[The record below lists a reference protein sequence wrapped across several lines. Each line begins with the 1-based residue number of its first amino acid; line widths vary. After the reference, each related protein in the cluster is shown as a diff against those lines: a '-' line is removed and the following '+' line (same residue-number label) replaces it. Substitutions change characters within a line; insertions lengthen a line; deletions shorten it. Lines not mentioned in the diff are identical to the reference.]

1 MMKKAFRFLNKPYP
15 LNDDLKHNAKII
27 LFLSIGIFAFLFA
40 FQPIGI
46 SSFTNKKIIYLVFGI
61 AATIFFILTLNL
73 IVLPSLFPKFFNT
86 NKWDIKREIFWNIW
100 MLLSISSSGLLVYTK
115 ILGAIDIQFSDVLKI
130 ILIASIPVA
139 LLITINHDRL
149 LRSHLESAQLLN
161 KKLIEKKEQYQKLI
175 HFASEYK
182 NDVITLQPDAIS
194 VIKSAD
200 NYVEI
205 YYEREGALRKHIIRS
220 TLNKAEIA
228 TRECDFLIRCHRS
241 YIVNIKRIKEI
252 QGNSQG
258 YKLYFDN
265 LDFPAQVSQMYL
277 SEFKRRIE

>member
-1 MMKKAFRFLNKPYP
+1 MKKAFRFLNKPYP